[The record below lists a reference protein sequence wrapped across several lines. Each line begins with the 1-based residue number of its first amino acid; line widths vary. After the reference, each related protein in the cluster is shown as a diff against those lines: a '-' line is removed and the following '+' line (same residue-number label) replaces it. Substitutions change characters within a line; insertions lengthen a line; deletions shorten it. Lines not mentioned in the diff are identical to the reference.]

1 MAASSETA
9 PLLKQ
14 ASAAKADGYGPE
26 GLLQAYDTIPAENE
40 TELLPDGVTSW
51 RTETKLLA
59 RYAAPLMVTYV
70 LQ

>member
-14 ASAAKADGYGPE
+14 ASAAKADGYGPRY
-26 GLLQAYDTIPAENE
+26 LHAYDTIPAEDE
-40 TELLPDGVTSW
+40 STVIPDGSTTW
-51 RTETKLLA
+51 QAETKLLG
-59 RYAAPLMVTYV
+59 RYAAPLITTYV